1 MNYNMASHIYNVKQA
16 AKILGLSTNTTYKYL
31 NEGRIRAARGHVRGT
46 FIITHKALETFL
58 GTKLPDDPL
67 KELDPNGTIPGLTDT
82 TEAII
87 EVTPPSLSTKVT
99 RALIIFALIL
109 LIIEVVAI
117 SNPSPLSF
125 FNRLFLIFIFCLL
138 AYQYGGFAKK

>member
-1 MNYNMASHIYNVKQA
+1 MASHIYNVKQA

-67 KELDPNGTIPGLTDT
+67 KELDPNNTIPGLTDT

-87 EVTPPSLSTKVT
+87 EVTPPNLSVKVT
-99 RALIIFALIL
+99 RSLIIFSLIL
-109 LIIEVVAI
+109 LVVEI
-117 SNPSPLSF
+117 VSSNNTNPLPF
-125 FNRLFLIFIFCLL
+125 FNRLFLIFLFCLL